1 MPTFKAPQY
10 SKMVHATTKAIEPC
24 YTFPIEFADSEETP
38 AFVADDAGSLSLESL
53 QHTIQENVTWWNDVV
68 QSFLQASIKLFSKPY
83 TIQQIHKISK
93 HSLQGTE
100 PSQFPVHVTVQ
111 PVTIQIRNGAFWVHW
126 KYTTEPLQID
136 IPDLAEPDDTV
147 QSTTPLPVHAPVI
160 DGVHELNLDDL
171 PIEKNA
177 TEVPLTLD
185 PPTKFYDK
193 HKVKEARLKA
203 KLAMY
208 RAQHQMTK
216 YYEKYGTELT
226 DSDTGTGSDTGD
238 ESEEEVQL

>member
-1 MPTFKAPQY
+1 MPTFKAPHY
-10 SKMVHATTKAIEPC
+10 SKISNAVTKAVEPC
-24 YTFPIEFADSEETP
+24 YTFPIEFADSEETLT
-38 AFVADDAGSLSLESL
+38 FIADDTDSLSLESL
-53 QHTIQENVTWWNDVV
+53 QHTVQENVTWWNGVV
-68 QSFLQASIKLFSKPY
+68 QSFLQASVKLFSKPY
-83 TIQQIHKISK
+83 TIQQIHKIAK
-93 HSLQGTE
+93 HTLQGTE

-111 PVTIQIRNGAFWVHW
+111 PVTIQIRNGGFWVHW
-126 KYTTEPLQID
+126 KYTSEPLQID
-136 IPDLAEPDDTV
+136 IPDLAEPDDTAH
-147 QSTTPLPVHAPVI
+147 STTSLPVHAPV
-160 DGVHELNLDDL
+160 DGVYELNLDDL

-208 RAQHQMTK
+208 RAQHQMSR

-238 ESEEEVQL
+238 ESEEVQL

>member
-24 YTFPIEFADSEETP
+24 YTFPIEFTDSEETP
-38 AFVADDAGSLSLESL
+38 AFVGDDTASLSLESL
-53 QHTIQENVTWWNDVV
+53 QRTIQENVTWWDGVV
-68 QSFLQASIKLFSKPY
+68 QSFLQASAKLFSKPY
-83 TIQQIHKISK
+83 TIQQIHKIAK
-93 HSLQGTE
+93 HTLQGTE
-100 PSQFPVHVTVQ
+100 PTQFPVHVTVQ
-111 PVTIQIRNGAFWVHW
+111 PVSIQIRNGSFWVHW
-126 KYTTEPLQID
+126 KYTTEPVQID

-147 QSTTPLPVHAPVI
+147 LSTTPLPVQAQVNNEMY
-160 DGVHELNLDDL
+160 ELNLDDL
-171 PIEKNA
+171 PIDKNA
-177 TEVPLTLD
+177 TEAPLTLA

-203 KLAMY
+203 KLAVY
-208 RAQHQMTK
+208 RAQHQMTR

-226 DSDTGTGSDTGD
+226 DSDTGTGSDTGE